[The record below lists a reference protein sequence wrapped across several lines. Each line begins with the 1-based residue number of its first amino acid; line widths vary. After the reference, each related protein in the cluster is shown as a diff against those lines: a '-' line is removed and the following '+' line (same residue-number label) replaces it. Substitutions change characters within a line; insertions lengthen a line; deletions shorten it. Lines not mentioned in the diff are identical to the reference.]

1 MTISLEGKIALVT
14 GGSRGM
20 GRQMVLAF
28 ARAGADVIISSR
40 KQEACE
46 ETAKEVR
53 ALGRRALAI
62 AAHAGDWGQVEA
74 LAERASAEWGRI
86 DKLVNKAG
94 MTTVE
99 PSSGEAPKN
108 RVAKG
113 DGGKARKRG
122 GGG

>member
-74 LAERASAEWGRI
+74 LAERAYAEWGRI
-86 DKLVNKAG
+86 DILVNNAG
-94 MTTVE
+94 MSPVE
-99 PSSGEAPKN
+99 PSSVATTEALL
-108 RVAKG
+108 
-113 DGGKARKRG
+113 DRKSTRLNSSH
-122 GGG
+122 